1 MHHAEA
7 SSLFLI
13 ERLKISEK
21 KEVKYTTDMDVAKR
35 EISKLQS
42 ELLEVNKVFKDKES
56 ELMTQK
62 VETDE
67 LLQKIKLSE
76 NQIGDLTS

>member
-1 MHHAEA
+1 
-7 SSLFLI
+7 
-13 ERLKISEK
+13 
-21 KEVKYTTDMDVAKR
+21 MDVAKR